1 MVKRIVSMLI
11 MLLLIGCLTLTAF
24 ATHPVPDLSQNGS
37 ITFVMDLDGELLD
50 GGKLNLY
57 KIGDIAEDDGNY
69 SFALIDALD
78 GSDLTL
84 EDVSNPILAEELLTI
99 AKVLDKETGLEK
111 YVAPIEEG
119 AAVFA
124 DLPNGLYVVFQ
135 NDEDVTKG
143 FAAIQPFLISVPKFQ
158 NGAYELDVIAKPK
171 VPLETAPPET
181 TTPPT
186 PDEQLPQTGQL
197 NWPVPVLAF
206 SGALLLILGFVLR
219 TAGKKERADA

>member
-1 MVKRIVSMLI
+1 MVKRIVSMLV

-24 ATHPVPDLSQNGS
+24 AAHPVPDLSQNGS
-37 ITFVMDLDGELLD
+37 ITFMMDLDGELLD

-57 KIGDIAEDDGNY
+57 RVGDIAEDDGNY
-69 SFALIDALD
+69 SFALIDELD

-84 EDVSNPILAEELLTI
+84 DDVSDPILAEELLTI
-99 AKVLDKETGLEK
+99 AKVVELQK
-111 YVAPIEEG
+111 YTAAIEEG

-135 NDEDVTKG
+135 NDTDATKG

-158 NGAYELDVIAKPK
+158 NGEYEPDVIAKPK

-181 TTPPT
+181 TTPPK
-186 PDEQLPQTGQL
+186 PDDKLPQTGQL
-197 NWPVPVLAF
+197 NWPVPVLAL
-206 SGALLLILGFVLR
+206 SGAMLLILGFVLR